1 VPRLERSCKGKV
13 LKVRACNRFG
23 KGGRAGLA
31 KIFVG
36 LSDGADQ
43 QKRRSS
49 ER

>member
-1 VPRLERSCKGKV
+1 MPEFTNIQNQ
-13 LKVRACNRFG
+13 AG

-49 ER
+49 EFQ